1 MKGYISTTGVFPLVT
16 QDDSKRYEL
25 QRIVERLDDLEGS
38 GTQLVTIYV
47 PPDKRISDVVAHARQ
62 EHSEASNIK
71 SKQTRTNVQDALSS
85 IQSRLKGYNKTPE
98 NGMVIFSG
106 AVDAKGDKTEMETI
120 VLENPPQPVE
130 SYIYHCD
137 SNFETEPLKEMLR
150 NKSLY
155 GLIVLDRREAN
166 VGWLRGKRID
176 PVANATS
183 LVPGKQKK
191 GGQSAQRFAR
201 LRREAIDKF
210 YKEVAEMAN
219 EVFVPNREEIDGVLI
234 GGPSPTKEEFIDGD
248 YLHHEIQDLIVDKFD
263 VSYTDES
270 GLYELVDS
278 AQDRLADLE
287 VMKDKRIMSDFF
299 EELRGG
305 ELAAY
310 GEENVRKNLQA
321 GAVDTLILSE
331 DLRRKRGSF
340 VCPECGATTEETF
353 EGEVSPPDCPECGAE
368 TEVEEVEDVV
378 DELIELAEQMSTDVS
393 FISTDFEEGEQLKD
407 AFGGVAGILRYQTGI

>member
-1 MKGYISTTGVFPLVT
+1 VT
-16 QDDSKRYEL
+16 EEDEKRYEL
-25 QRIVERLDDLEGS
+25 QRVVERLDDLEGS
-38 GTQLVTIYV
+38 GTQLVTIYI
-47 PPDKRISDVVAHARQ
+47 PPDKRISDVVAHCRQ
-62 EHSEASNIK
+62 ENSEASNIK

-85 IQSRLKGYNKTPE
+85 IESRLKGYGRTPE

-106 AVDAKGDKTEMETI
+106 AVDARGDRTEMETI
-120 VLENPPQPVE
+120 VLENPPQPIE

-166 VGWLRGKRID
+166 VGWLQGKRVEPI
-176 PVANATS
+176 ASATS

-210 YKEVAEMAN
+210 YKEIAEMAN
-219 EVFVPNREEIDGVLI
+219 EVFVPKKDELDGVLI

-248 YLHHEIQDLIVDKFD
+248 YLHHELQDAIVDKFD

-270 GLYELVDS
+270 GLYELVDA

-287 VMKDKRIMSDFF
+287 VMKDKRRMNNFF

-305 ELAAY
+305 ELATY
-310 GEENVRKNLQA
+310 GEDKVRQNLQA
-321 GAVDTLILSE
+321 GAVDTLLLSE
-331 DLRRKRGSF
+331 DLRRKRGAF
-340 VCPECGATTEETF
+340 VCPECEAETQETF
-353 EGEVSPPDCPECGAE
+353 EGEVSPPDCPECGAK
-368 TEVEEVEDVV
+368 TESEGVKDVV
-378 DELIELAEQMSTDVS
+378 DELVEVANQMSTEVA
-393 FISTDFEEGEQLKD
+393 FISSDFEEGEQLKD

>member
-1 MKGYISTTGVFPLVT
+1 MTE
-16 QDDSKRYEL
+16 DDSKRYEL

-38 GTQLVTIYV
+38 GTQLVTIYI
-47 PPDKRISDVVAHARQ
+47 PPDKRINDVVAHVRQ

-85 IQSRLKGYNKTPE
+85 IQSRLKGYDRTPE

-106 AVDAKGDKTEMETI
+106 AVEAKGDKTEMETI

-137 SNFETEPLKEMLR
+137 SNFETGPLKEMIR
-150 NKSLY
+150 DKSLY

-166 VGWLRGKRID
+166 VGWLQGKRIQ

-210 YKEVAEMAN
+210 YKEIAEMAN
-219 EVFVPNREEIDGVLI
+219 EVFVPKKDEIDGILI

-248 YLHHEIQDLIVDKFD
+248 YLHHELQDKIVDKFD

-270 GLYELVDS
+270 GLTELVNS

-287 VMKDKRIMSDFF
+287 VMKDKQKMSRFF
-299 EELRGG
+299 DELRGG

-310 GEENVRKNLQA
+310 GEDNVRQNLEA
-321 GAVDTLILSE
+321 GAVDTLLLSE

-340 VCPECGATTEETF
+340 ICPNCGATTEETF
-353 EGEVSPPDCPECGAE
+353 EGDVSPPDCPECGAE
-368 TEVEEVEDVV
+368 MEVDEVEDVV
-378 DELIELAEQMSTDVS
+378 DELVEIAEQMSTDVA
-393 FISTDFEEGEQLKD
+393 FISSDFEEGEQLRD
-407 AFGGVAGILRYQTGI
+407 AFGGVAAILRYQTGI

>member
-1 MKGYISTTGVFPLVT
+1 MTE
-16 QDDSKRYEL
+16 DDSKRYEL

-38 GTQLVTIYV
+38 GTQLVTIYI
-47 PPDKRISDVVAHARQ
+47 PPDKRINDVVAHARQ

-106 AVDAKGDKTEMETI
+106 AVEAKGDKTEMETI
-120 VLENPPQPVE
+120 VLENPPQPIE

-150 NKSLY
+150 DKSLY
-155 GLIVLDRREAN
+155 GLIVLDRRESN
-166 VGWLRGKRID
+166 VGWLRGKRVD
-176 PVANATS
+176 PVASATS

-219 EVFVPNREEIDGVLI
+219 EVFVPKKDDLQGVLI

-248 YLHHEIQDLIVDKFD
+248 YLHHELQQKVVDKFD

-270 GLYELVDS
+270 GLYELVDA

-287 VMKDKRIMSDFF
+287 VMKDKQKMSNFF

-310 GEENVRKNLQA
+310 GEDNVRQNLQA
-321 GAVDTLILSE
+321 GAVDTLLLSE
-331 DLRRKRGSF
+331 DLRRKRASF
-340 VCPECGATTEETF
+340 VCPNCDATTEETF
-353 EGEVSPPDCPECGAE
+353 EGDISNVDCPECGATMEVDE
-368 TEVEEVEDVV
+368 TEDVV
-378 DELIELAEQMSTDVS
+378 DELVELAEQMSTDVA
-393 FISTDFEEGEQLKD
+393 FISSDFEEGEQLRD

>member
-1 MKGYISTTGVFPLVT
+1 MTE
-16 QDDSKRYEL
+16 DDSRRYEL

-47 PPDKRISDVVAHARQ
+47 PPDKRVNDVVAHCRQ

-71 SKQTRTNVQDALSS
+71 SKGTRTNVQDALSS
-85 IQSRLKGYNKTPE
+85 IQSRLKGYDRTPE
-98 NGMVIFSG
+98 NGMVVFSG

-137 SNFETEPLKEMLR
+137 SDFKTEPLKEMIR
-150 NKSLY
+150 DKSLY
-155 GLIVLDRREAN
+155 GLVVLDRREAN
-166 VGWLRGKRID
+166 VGWLQGKRVQ

-219 EVFVPNREEIDGVLI
+219 EVFVPRRGEVDGVLV
-234 GGPSPTKEEFIDGD
+234 GGPSPTKEEFLDGN
-248 YLHHEIQDLIVDKFD
+248 YLHHEIQQLVVDKFD

-270 GLYELVDS
+270 GLYELVNA

-287 VMKDKRIMSDFF
+287 VMKDKQKMSTFF
-299 EELRGG
+299 DELRGG

-310 GEENVRKNLQA
+310 GEDNVRQNLEA
-321 GAVDTLILSE
+321 GAVDTLLLSE
-331 DLRRKRGSF
+331 DLRRKRASF
-340 VCPECGATTEETF
+340 VCPNCGATAQETF
-353 EGEVSPPDCPECGAE
+353 GGDVSPPDCSDCGAE
-368 TEVEEVEDVV
+368 TEVKETEDVV
-378 DELIELAEQMSTDVS
+378 DELVEIAEQMSTDVS
-393 FISTDFEEGEQLKD
+393 FISSDFEEGEQLRD
-407 AFGGVAGILRYQTGI
+407 AFGGVAAVLRYQTGL

>member
-1 MKGYISTTGVFPLVT
+1 MTE
-16 QDDSKRYEL
+16 DDSKRYEL

-38 GTQLVTIYV
+38 GTQLVTIYI
-47 PPDKRISDVVAHARQ
+47 PPDKRINDVVAHVRQ

-71 SKQTRTNVQDALSS
+71 SKATRTNVQDALSS
-85 IQSRLKGYNKTPE
+85 IQSRLKGYDRTPE

-120 VLENPPQPVE
+120 VLENPPQSVE

-150 NKSLY
+150 DKSLY

-166 VGWLRGKRID
+166 VGWLSGKRVE

-219 EVFVPNREEIDGVLI
+219 EVFVPRRGEVDGVLI

-248 YLHHEIQDLIVDKFD
+248 YLHHEIQDMVVDKFD

-270 GLYELVDS
+270 GLYDLVDA
-278 AQDRLADLE
+278 AQERLADLE
-287 VMKDKRIMSDFF
+287 VMKDKRRMSSFF
-299 EELRGG
+299 DELRGG

-310 GEENVRKNLQA
+310 GEDKVRQNLEA
-321 GAVDTLILSE
+321 GAVDTLLLSE
-331 DLRRKRGSF
+331 DLRRRRGTF
-340 VCPECGATTEETF
+340 TCPNCGATVEETF
-353 EGEVSPPDCPECGAE
+353 EGDVTPPDCPECGAE
-368 TEVEEVEDVV
+368 TEADDVEDVV
-378 DELIELAEQMSTDVS
+378 DELVKIAEQMSTDVA
-393 FISTDFEEGEQLKD
+393 FISSDFEEGEQLRD
-407 AFGGVAGILRYQTGI
+407 AFGGVAAILRYQTGI